1 MWKKAKSNQQ
11 NVAAFYGL
19 EKLVLFKHFFLK
31 FLFVLRAGELK
42 KIASK
47 KRNKHNEVI
56 FFKHETGV
64 IYSTISWRFHQQNLR
79 ALSVFFAINLNNCWI
94 VSERQIKHGNSLY
107 YAKTFKKKRLSIN
120 LCCNYGILKG
130 LLFALPIKHKRW
142 IH

>member
-1 MWKKAKSNQQ
+1 VKESKFKQVKRYIVFWSDEIG
-11 NVAAFYGL
+11 F
-19 EKLVLFKHFFLK
+19 FKHFFLK
-31 FLFVLRAGELK
+31 FLFVLSSGELK

-47 KRNKHNEVI
+47 KRNKPNEVI
-56 FFKHETGV
+56 FFKHETVV